1 MGCWL
6 LFPEIIYYFIWYNGG
21 SILKNVWNN
30 LLYNLKSMRVQVFGI
45 LLCVGLIPI
54 VFLFSVITNTY
65 DTQMVSQR
73 TDELYSYGTVISN
86 LVVSS
91 GYLSGHNSAELD
103 SETEEI
109 ANIYQGRIII
119 VVKDLKIL
127 KDTYGLEEGKTL
139 ISTEVVKCFSG
150 GSGKRYVNSLGDYR
164 QLTMPITDPQL
175 NEVCGVIVISYSTKN
190 LGLVTHEVSNRILFL
205 LLGIALIIVIL
216 SFIFS
221 LFIASSLNKVTESIN
236 DISKGDMDT
245 KLEMH
250 GYTELVKISES
261 FNQMTEVIR
270 KQENSRQEFVSNVS
284 HELKTPLASMK
295 VLSDSLLSQEGMPE
309 EIYREFLGDITTEIE
324 RMTQII
330 NDLLSMVKMDKN
342 SANMQVAN
350 ISINE
355 LLEQLLKRL
364 RPIAAKRNIELV
376 FESYRPVMADVDE
389 VKISIALNNII
400 ENAIKYNYDDGWVR
414 VTLNAD
420 HKFFFVTI
428 QDSGV
433 GIPED
438 VQDNVFE
445 RFYRVDKAR
454 SRETGGT
461 GLGLSLTRNAVLL
474 HRGSIKLYSK
484 EKEGTT
490 FTVRIPLN
498 YIP

>member
-1 MGCWL
+1 
-6 LFPEIIYYFIWYNGG
+6 
-21 SILKNVWNN
+21 
-30 LLYNLKSMRVQVFGI
+30 MRVQVFGL
-45 LLCVGLIPI
+45 LLCTGLIPI
-54 VFLFSVITNTY
+54 IFLFTVITNTY

-73 TDELYSYGTVISN
+73 TDELQSCGTVISN
-86 LVVSS
+86 LIVSS
-91 GYLSGHNSAELD
+91 GYLSGNNSGNVD

-119 VVKDLKIL
+119 VDKDLKIV
-127 KDTYGLEEGKTL
+127 KDTYGIEEGKTL

-150 GSGKRYVNSLGDYR
+150 SSEKKYINDLGGYM
-164 QLTMPITDPQL
+164 QLTMPITDPIV
-175 NEVCGVIVISYSTKN
+175 NEVCGVIVISYSVRN
-190 LGLVTHEVSNRILFL
+190 LANISREVSHRTLFL
-205 LLGIALIIVIL
+205 LLGIALIIIIL
-216 SFIFS
+216 SFACSILLTS
-221 LFIASSLNKVTESIN
+221 PLKKVTESIN
-236 DISKGDMDT
+236 DISKGDMEI
-245 KLEMH
+245 KLDMH
-250 GYTELVKISES
+250 GYSELVKISES

-270 KQENSRQEFVSNVS
+270 KQEISRQEFVSNVS

-324 RMTQII
+324 RMTRII

-342 SANMQVAN
+342 SDSMQVAN

-364 RPIAAKRNIELV
+364 RPIAAKRNIELI

-438 VQDNVFE
+438 LQDSVFE

-461 GLGLSLTRNAVLL
+461 GLGLSITRNAVLL

-490 FTVRIPLN
+490 FTIRIPLN

>member
-1 MGCWL
+1 M
-6 LFPEIIYYFIWYNGG
+6 
-21 SILKNVWNN
+21 KNVWSN

-45 LLCVGLIPI
+45 LLCIGLIPI
-54 VFLFSVITNTY
+54 IFLYSMTMNTY
-65 DTQMVSQR
+65 DTQMISQR
-73 TDELYSYGTVISN
+73 TDELQSYGTVVSN
-86 LVVSS
+86 LIVSS
-91 GYLSGHNSAELD
+91 GYLSGHASAQVD

-119 VVKDLKIL
+119 VDKDLRIV

-139 ISTEVVKCFSG
+139 ISTEVVKCFDS
-150 GSGKRYVNSLGDYR
+150 SSDSKYVNDLGEYM
-164 QLTMPITDPQL
+164 QLTMPIIDPGL
-175 NEVCGVIVISYSTKN
+175 DEVCGVIVISYSTKN
-190 LGLVTHEVSNRILFL
+190 LHNISHKVSQRILFL
-205 LLGIALIIVIL
+205 LLGTALIILLL
-216 SFIFS
+216 SFACSI
-221 LFIASSLNKVTESIN
+221 LMTTPMRKVTETIK
-236 DISKGDMDT
+236 DVSKGDMDV
-245 KLEMH
+245 KIEMR
-250 GYTELVKISES
+250 GYSELVTISEA
-261 FNQMTEVIR
+261 FNQMIDVIQ

-342 SANMQVAN
+342 SAVMQVSN

-364 RPIAAKRNIELV
+364 RPIAAKRNIELI
-376 FESYRPVMADVDE
+376 FESYRPVMADVDS
-389 VKISIALNNII
+389 VKMSIALNNII

>member
-1 MGCWL
+1 M
-6 LFPEIIYYFIWYNGG
+6 
-21 SILKNVWNN
+21 V
-30 LLYNLKSMRVQVFGI
+30 
-45 LLCVGLIPI
+45 
-54 VFLFSVITNTY
+54 TNTY
-65 DTQMVSQR
+65 DSQMVSQR
-73 TDELYSYGTVISN
+73 TDELQSYGTVISN
-86 LVVSS
+86 LVVST
-91 GYLSGHNSAELD
+91 GYLSGHASSQVD

-119 VVKDLKIL
+119 VDKDLRII
-127 KDTYGLEEGKTL
+127 KDTYGLEEDKTL

-150 GSGKRYVNSLGDYR
+150 ASEKRYVNDLGGYM
-164 QLTMPITDPQL
+164 QLTMPVTDPGL
-175 NEVCGVIVISYSTKN
+175 NEVCGVIVISYSTQN
-190 LGLVTHEVSNRILFL
+190 IERISHEVSQKTLFL
-205 LLGIALIIVIL
+205 LLGIALVIIIL
-216 SFIFS
+216 SFTCS
-221 LFIASSLNKVTESIN
+221 LLLTTPLKKVTGLIN
-236 DISKGDMDT
+236 DISKGNMDT
-245 KLEMH
+245 KLDMH
-250 GYTELVKISES
+250 GYSELVDISGS
-261 FNQMTEVIR
+261 FNQMTDVIR

-309 EIYREFLGDITTEIE
+309 EIYREFLADITTEIE

-330 NDLLSMVKMDKN
+330 NDLLSMVKMDKG
-342 SANMQVAN
+342 SAVMQVTN
-350 ISINE
+350 ISIDG

-364 RPIAAKRNIELV
+364 RPIAAKRNIELI
-376 FESYRPVMADVDE
+376 FESFRPVMADVDE

-461 GLGLSLTRNAVLL
+461 GLGLSITRNAILL

-498 YIP
+498 YIPQET